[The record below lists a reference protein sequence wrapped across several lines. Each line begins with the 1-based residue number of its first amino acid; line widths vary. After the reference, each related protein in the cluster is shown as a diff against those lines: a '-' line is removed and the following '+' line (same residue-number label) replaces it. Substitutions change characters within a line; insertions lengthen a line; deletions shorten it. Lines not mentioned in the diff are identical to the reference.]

1 MRDILLPYGIAKE
14 AVNAMMILYQ
24 NIKTKSR
31 SPDSDTDFFDIN
43 AGILQG
49 DTLVPFTF
57 IVCLVYVLRK
67 SLDAQ
72 TDWGFILTQ
81 QTSSR
86 YPCKKVT
93 AASMLT
99 NFAVLSD
106 QLKDKATLLRSAESA
121 ASEIRLYINVL
132 IQCTQ
137 VMAKKLSLC
146 SKI

>member
-1 MRDILLPYGIAKE
+1 MRDILPPYGIAKE

-57 IVCLVYVLRK
+57 IVCLDYVLRK

-86 YPCKKVT
+86 YPCKKVA

-99 NFAVLSD
+99 NLQF
-106 QLKDKATLLRSAESA
+106 
-121 ASEIRLYINVL
+121 
-132 IQCTQ
+132 
-137 VMAKKLSLC
+137 
-146 SKI
+146 